1 MTKAEATRLV
11 AILAA
16 AWPDSKATQQTM
28 ALYVTRLLECDYGA
42 AEAAVRRLVD
52 NSRWLPRI
60 ADLLDAIEPPP
71 AIALEQWGRVC
82 YAIRMEGTYSPQP
95 KFRDA
100 VTEHCVGL
108 MGWRYLC
115 KSSNDVADRA
125 RFCELYDAV
134 ANRDRI
140 ERRAGQIRTIA
151 AASTRQLEQGNG

>member
-1 MTKAEATRLV
+1 MPRKALLRVLRDDGLVVYINGADVFRDNVPWRDLLV
-11 AILAA
+11 AI
-16 AWPDSKATQQTM
+16 T
-28 ALYVTRLLECDYGA
+28 
-42 AEAAVRRLVD
+42 
-52 NSRWLPRI
+52 
-60 ADLLDAIEPPP
+60 PP
-71 AIALEQWGRVC
+71 AGYPQWGR
-82 YAIRMEGTYSPQP
+82 YGKGKTMHHHAIRMEGTYSPQP

-140 ERRAGQIRTIA
+140 ERRAGQTRTIA
-151 AASTRQLEQGNG
+151 AASMRRLEQGNG